1 MKKLFLAALIAIV
14 FVGCGTTSPQISDEG
29 SNAAQKL
36 EGNAWLLD
44 KINGKKMRLAIMGNE
59 AIGVSILTFTDDML
73 SGNTG
78 TNQFK
83 ASYTT
88 QGDTLSTSQ
97 FITTRAIT
105 YHKILADNERDILG
119 ILGAAGKTYTI
130 DNKGLTIRSSNGTLF
145 YKRHYVLAH
154 TSWVLTKT
162 GNKQLDGKGLI
173 RPPLLEFKND
183 KVGGFLGVSTFDANY
198 RLLQNGLKISNIK
211 KSPEREI
218 DTREAKNLESDVVS
232 VISGTPALQTP
243 MPLILVLG
251 SPNNNLTFRRA
262 AFGDVLNSAKW
273 ELVSFKNATIGGK
286 KPNIEFN
293 KDGTIYG
300 NGGVNTFNGQYALED
315 RKLYITSII
324 STLMAGTIRIMEVE
338 SKYFKALENAEY
350 IEFKDYNTFTIFAED
365 EELTFRRLGQ

>member
-1 MKKLFLAALIAIV
+1 MKKLFLAAFIAIV

-29 SNAAQKL
+29 SNTAQKL

-218 DTREAKNLESDVVS
+218 DTREAKNLESNVVS

>member
-1 MKKLFLAALIAIV
+1 MKKLFLAAFIAIV

-29 SNAAQKL
+29 SNTAQKL

-59 AIGVSILTFTDDML
+59 AIGVAILNFTDDML

-97 FITTRAIT
+97 FAVTRVMT
-105 YHKILADNERDILG
+105 YHKILSDNERDILG
-119 ILGAAGKTYTI
+119 ILGAEGKTYTI
-130 DNKGLTIRSSNGTLF
+130 DDKGLKIRSSNGTLF
-145 YKRHYVLAH
+145 YKRYYALAH
-154 TSWVLTKT
+154 TSWTLART
-162 GNKQLDGKGLI
+162 GNKQLNGKGLI

-183 KVGGFLGVSTFDANY
+183 KVSGFLGVSTFDANY
-198 RLLQNGLKISNIK
+198 RLTQNGLKISNIK

-218 DTREAKNLESDVVS
+218 DTKEAKSLESDVLS

-243 MPLILVLG
+243 MPSMLVLG
-251 SPNNNLTFRRA
+251 SSNNNLTFHRA
-262 AFGDVLNSAKW
+262 AFGDVLHGAKW
-273 ELVSFKNATIGGK
+273 ELVSFKNATIGDK

-324 STLMAGTIRIMEVE
+324 STLMAGTIRTMEVE